1 MKYIFVT
8 GGVVSGLGKG
18 ICAASL
24 GRLLKQCGLKVK
36 NQKFDPYLNVDPGT
50 MSPYQ
55 HGEVFV
61 TDDGAETDLD
71 LGHYERFVDEAL
83 DEKSSVSSG
92 KIFWSVLNR
101 ERQGGYLGGTV
112 QIIPHVTDE
121 IKRRIYDMDDGETDV
136 AISEIGGTVGDI
148 ESQPFLEAIRQ
159 VAAERG
165 RENVLF
171 IHVPLIV
178 TIPGSGE
185 LKSKPTQ
192 HSVKELLSEG
202 IQPDVLVVRTDE
214 PITDD
219 IRRKIALFC
228 NVEPDCVI
236 QNATAS
242 TLYEVPL
249 LLEHEGLCRVVCR
262 KLHLD
267 CGEPDMTEWRALVD
281 KIHGVHR
288 HVRIALVGKYV
299 GLHDAYLSVVESL
312 FHAGTA
318 CDAQVTIQWVDSETL
333 TAENVASVLGGCA
346 GVLVPGGFGDR
357 GIEGM
362 ILAAQYARENGVPY
376 LGICLGMQIAVI
388 EFARHAVGWA
398 DAHSAEFSSLTAHP
412 VIALLPDQIGVTAKG
427 GTMRL
432 GKYPCVLGEG
442 TKAYAAYGTREI
454 SERHRHRYEFNNL
467 FREELERAGMT
478 FSGTSPD
485 GSLVEIAELSEQDWY
500 VGCQFHPEF
509 KSRPDR
515 PHPLFTGFVAAAV
528 DVGDVQLVL
537 VGAGGDQG
545 VGDEVVR
552 AHERGGHQQQLGA
565 RERVRPRHFGEFDVV
580 ADQHAD
586 PDSVHSGLDDGCAAG
601 GEPGA
606 VQVAV
611 QVGFPVRGEG
621 FAGRRDQRRA
631 VVHVRAAQFGEPV
644 QDRHARR
651 GGDPADF
658 RGQRSVRG
666 LGQRGDPLGDV
677 VPGERHR
684 PP

>member
-24 GRLLKQCGLKVK
+24 GRLLKQCGLRVK
-36 NQKFDPYLNVDPGT
+36 NQKFDPYFNVDPGT

-71 LGHYERFVDEAL
+71 LGHYERFVDESLSGNA
-83 DEKSSVSSG
+83 SVSSG
-92 KIFWSVLNR
+92 KVFWSVLNR

-121 IKRRIYDMDDGETDV
+121 IKSRVYAMDDGQTDV
-136 AISEIGGTVGDI
+136 VITEIGGTVGDI

-159 VAAERG
+159 VAAEQG
-165 RENVLF
+165 RENVLY

-178 TIPGSGE
+178 AIPGSGE

-192 HSVKELLSEG
+192 HSVKELLSVG
-202 IQPDVLVVRTDE
+202 IQPDILVCRTDG
-214 PITDD
+214 PITEDV
-219 IRRKIALFC
+219 RRKIALFC
-228 NVEPDCVI
+228 NVDEDCVI
-236 QNATAS
+236 PNVTAS

-249 LLEHEGLCRVVCR
+249 LLEKEGLCRVVCR
-262 KLHLD
+262 KLGLGA
-267 CGEPDMTEWRALVD
+267 GEPDMAEWRALVE
-281 KIHGVHR
+281 KIHGVHKS
-288 HVRIALVGKYV
+288 VKIALVGKYT
-299 GLHDAYLSVVESL
+299 GLHDAYLSVAESL

-318 CDAQVTIQWVDSETL
+318 CDAQVHIEWVDSETL
-333 TAENVASVLGGCA
+333 TAENVGEVLGGCG

-515 PHPLFTGFVAAAV
+515 PHPLFTGFVAAA
-528 DVGDVQLVL
+528 LCK
-537 VGAGGDQG
+537 AGK
-545 VGDEVVR
+545 
-552 AHERGGHQQQLGA
+552 
-565 RERVRPRHFGEFDVV
+565 
-580 ADQHAD
+580 
-586 PDSVHSGLDDGCAAG
+586 
-601 GEPGA
+601 
-606 VQVAV
+606 
-611 QVGFPVRGEG
+611 
-621 FAGRRDQRRA
+621 
-631 VVHVRAAQFGEPV
+631 
-644 QDRHARR
+644 
-651 GGDPADF
+651 
-658 RGQRSVRG
+658 
-666 LGQRGDPLGDV
+666 
-677 VPGERHR
+677 
-684 PP
+684 